1 MRLSEVLIVSAGLY
15 EIGHGLSGWRLG
27 GRCFFYVA
35 VVAVISSNRHESGIR
50 PPSPYRHRQ
59 STRLRRA
66 LSRQGSRQGSQIPF
80 RKGYRR
86 TLSSVSFRVTEGAV
100 MREVSKGISSRIMTY
115 AEIEEAFSLKPAS
128 ARQLV
133 RRQGWRRLPGNDG
146 RSRIEIPIEE
156 FERALKRGVE
166 TPLHESETDA
176 EPPVESPLERTFV
189 AFLTAHIERLE
200 QALTEAQLAL
210 SQAVA
215 DRSAE
220 TAKSDHLVGEVAA
233 LARQLAQV
241 VEESGG
247 RERELQARL
256 ALANAEAAQSR
267 IDLIALEKRAEA
279 ETAQARAELEAWKA
293 RPWWRRLA
301 S

>member
-1 MRLSEVLIVSAGLY
+1 MS
-15 EIGHGLSGWRLG
+15 
-27 GRCFFYVA
+27 
-35 VVAVISSNRHESGIR
+35 
-50 PPSPYRHRQ
+50 
-59 STRLRRA
+59 
-66 LSRQGSRQGSQIPF
+66 
-80 RKGYRR
+80 
-86 TLSSVSFRVTEGAV
+86 
-100 MREVSKGISSRIMTY
+100 EVSKGVSSRIMTY

-146 RSRIEIPIEE
+146 RTRIEIPIEE
-156 FERALKRGVE
+156 FERALKRDVE
-166 TPLHESETDA
+166 TPLDESEIDA
-176 EPPVESPLERTFV
+176 EPPVEGPLERTFV

-200 QALTEAQLAL
+200 RALTEAQQAL

-220 TAKSDHLVGEVAA
+220 TEKSDHLVGEVAA

-241 VEESGG
+241 VEEAGG

-256 ALANAEAAQSR
+256 ALADAAAAQSR
-267 IDLIALEKRAEA
+267 VELSALEKRAEA

-301 S
+301 G